1 MFLGSD
7 ACVQKSCR
15 EFIRRELSVIRSGT
29 VISPPVRRTGG
40 ERNKWHKKG
49 SWGHRSVG
57 ENKKNPSCKI
67 SDKIPWHLSYNIP
80 SIYDGQQRRSP
91 LFPTQDF
98 FGDKKGKPTTDHH
111 RLRRNK
117 MVFAVVRRTLFSRK
131 KKVTE
136 GGKVTS
142 SKDMFLFFPP
152 QLRRRPSIKNV
163 TFEKFIVPLRIYIS
177 FPYFLGGF

>member
-1 MFLGSD
+1 M
-7 ACVQKSCR
+7 
-15 EFIRRELSVIRSGT
+15 
-29 VISPPVRRTGG
+29 
-40 ERNKWHKKG
+40 KKG

-57 ENKKNPSCKI
+57 EIKKTRVVKI

-80 SIYDGQQRRSP
+80 LNLRRATSAP
-91 LFPTQDF
+91 SFFPHKIFLVT
-98 FGDKKGKPTTDHH
+98 KKGKPTTDHYRH
-111 RLRRNK
+111 RRNE

-142 SKDMFLFFPP
+142 PKDMFLFFPP

-163 TFEKFIVPLRIYIS
+163 TFEKFIASSRIYIS
-177 FPYFLGGF
+177 FRFFFGGGYS